1 MLRYDYLL
9 IGGGMTADA
18 AVSTLVAGDPKG
30 KIGLVSAETDPPYNR
45 PPLTKGLWKDQDLR
59 SVWRKSARLGATL
72 HLGRR
77 VERLDAD
84 EKQAVDDEGQV
95 DAARD
100 IIAQGE
106 RLEPVDLMGRL
117 PQ

>member
-1 MLRYDYLL
+1 
-9 IGGGMTADA
+9 
-18 AVSTLVAGDPKG
+18 
-30 KIGLVSAETDPPYNR
+30 
-45 PPLTKGLWKDQDLR
+45 
-59 SVWRKSARLGATL
+59 LGATL